1 MTSEMPELPATNLPP
16 SNRRAELK
24 YRHKTSFYQDEA
36 DAKRMRAVFKNTM
49 RQTGYNSLSDFI
61 NAAVDDK
68 VAALEHTYNDGRQ
81 WAPLGA
87 RENPPAKPPGRP
99 AAVLNNPVAPAQSG
113 GPTPPLTALVTLAGK
128 IRADLTARGS
138 NVKVYVFYS
147 DHGREALVIAHDVD
161 SQLSAVHSIEI
172 SPNQNSI
179 FIRTAEGVGW
189 TSQPGWH
196 EAARETPPALDN
208 LRWPEAPGAEL
219 LSAVDQAREEL
230 ESHYSKPLE
239 GHIGVFYRDD
249 GNQALL
255 ERFDA
260 GEQMSALRIYG
271 FDPSN
276 GNVKVRK
283 SDSFSWEDGEDVPIN
298 AV

>member
-1 MTSEMPELPATNLPP
+1 MPELPATNLPP
-16 SNRRAELK
+16 SRGTELK

-68 VAALEHTYNDGRQ
+68 VAALEHNYNDGRQ

-87 RENPPAKPPGRP
+87 REIPQGKPAGRV
-99 AAVLNNPVAPAQSG
+99 AAVLNNPAVPAQSG
-113 GPTPPLTALVTLAGK
+113 GPTPPPKALVTLAGK

-138 NVKVYVFYS
+138 NVQVYVFYS

-172 SPNQNSI
+172 SPTQNSI
-179 FIRTAEGVGW
+179 FLRTVEGVGW
-189 TSQPGWH
+189 TSEPGWH

-239 GHIGVFYRDD
+239 GHVRVFYRDD
-249 GNQALL
+249 GNQALADK
-255 ERFDA
+255 FDT
-260 GEQMSALRIYG
+260 GDQMSTLHVYG
-271 FDPSN
+271 FDPAS
-276 GNVKVRK
+276 GNVKVSK
-283 SDSFSWEDGEDVPIN
+283 SESLSWEDGEDIPIN